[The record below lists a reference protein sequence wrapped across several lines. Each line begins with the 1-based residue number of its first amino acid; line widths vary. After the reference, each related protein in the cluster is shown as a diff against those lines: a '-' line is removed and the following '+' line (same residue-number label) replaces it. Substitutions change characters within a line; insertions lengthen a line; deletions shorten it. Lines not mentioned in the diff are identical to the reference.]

1 MKKLKRIISLAA
13 VLTMLF
19 SVTVSSAVVS
29 YADETEETQQPIVSV
44 VNFSPVW
51 GDKEAN
57 LEAMTEIIE
66 EAAVA
71 GTDIII
77 FPEMALIG
85 YTEGMEYLEGSDVA
99 MPVELAESKTGE
111 SAAYLSDLAVE
122 YDMYIIYGATEV
134 VEGDSEHAY
143 DSAFVC
149 TPDGYVD
156 SYQAMLVDEE
166 NEWCIAGDSP
176 VYVETEFGLIGLS
189 VGEDTYDLI
198 EVMRAYGADGCF
210 MIASCTAIEAEVYT
224 QTYSYSAAILCDYTD
239 SYFYFDWTD
248 YNRNRI
254 ANVTYLAGLY
264 VASANLMGD
273 SGSEGQYSFGGG
285 SAVAGRTETSTYYQ
299 AFSLWKE
306 HIDDGTD
313 FADYIIAYYAG
324 SPDSEDVLC
333 TGELDLSVV
342 TNEFMVSSLYQ
353 PELYAQ
359 WYSTLGTSA
368 AESTT
373 SSENPTV
380 AVVNMTPAWADK
392 DANVEKMIGYIE
404 EAAAQGVDIIVFPE
418 MALAGYA
425 STSDSESEEWADIV
439 ANAESTDGE
448 YASILSEYAQ
458 EYNMYIIYGT
468 AEVNE
473 EDEQHPYNSAFV
485 ATPDGE
491 TISYRKVHPVEG
503 DWATWGVEPVII
515 ETPWGNM
522 GISICKDTYSY
533 PELARYYAAAGCTI
547 LINPTASGSYAGS
560 NFIYNTAISSI
571 VARDGMALLSA
582 DLVNT
587 SGYSDGSYY
596 PGKST
601 ILTTN
606 GISPIYLTEESM
618 TEETMYVAELDLSET
633 GFDLSGYNP
642 AVITAIFE
650 DLASGTAIYDFSGLT
665 EAANYIEPAVDASSE
680 EGGTE
685 DAADS
690 TAEPADAED
699 AEAADSTED
708 DSSEDAEESDTSSD
722 AAEVGDS
729 FDAAFW
735 LRVCILAALACGG
748 CTLRFIRKKKES

>member
-19 SVTVSSAVVS
+19 SVTVSSAAVS
-29 YADETEETQQPIVSV
+29 YADETETETDGPVVSV

-57 LEAMTEIIE
+57 LEAMAEIIE
-66 EAAVA
+66 EAAES

-85 YTEGMEYLEGSDVA
+85 YTEGMEYLEGSDTV

-111 SAAYLSDLAVE
+111 SAAYLSDLAEE
-122 YDMYIIYGATEV
+122 YGMYIIYGATET

-143 DSAFVC
+143 NSAFVC
-149 TPDGYVD
+149 TPDGCVD

-166 NEWCIAGDSP
+166 NEWCIAGDTP

-198 EVMRAYGADGCF
+198 EVMRAYSADGCF

-224 QTYSYSAAILCDYTD
+224 QTYSYSAAILCDYTEA
-239 SYFYFDWTD
+239 YMYYDWTD

-254 ANVTYLAGLY
+254 ANVVYMAGLY
-264 VASANLMGD
+264 VASANL
-273 SGSEGQYSFGGG
+273 SGEYGGTVFEGG
-285 SAVAGRTETSTYYQ
+285 SAVVGLTESETYNQ
-299 AFSLWKE
+299 IWSLWSS
-306 HIDDGTD
+306 HIADGTD
-313 FADYIIAYYAG
+313 LIDYIIKYYAG
-324 SPDSEDVLC
+324 SADSTDEICIGRLDIDTVTHELVSGDDY
-333 TGELDLSVV
+333 GEL
-342 TNEFMVSSLYQ
+342 YQ
-353 PELYAQ
+353 TGLYAQ

-368 AESTT
+368 AESTV

-380 AVVNMTPAWADK
+380 AVVNMTPVWADK
-392 DANVEKMIGYIE
+392 DANVEKMTGYIE

-425 STSDSESEEWADIV
+425 YTSDENSEEWSGVV
-439 ANAESTDGE
+439 ANAESIDGKYAAIIAE
-448 YASILSEYAQ
+448 YAEKYD
-458 EYNMYIIYGT
+458 MYVIYGT
-468 AEVNE
+468 SEVNPD
-473 EDEQHPYNSAFV
+473 DEWHPYNSAFV

-491 TISYRKVHPVEG
+491 TVSYRKVHVVEG
-503 DWATWGVEPVII
+503 DWATWGTDPLIV
-515 ETPWGNM
+515 ETPWGSM
-522 GISICKDTYSY
+522 GISICMDTYAY

-547 LINPTASGSYAGS
+547 LINPTASSSYAGS

-571 VARDGMALLSA
+571 AARDGMALLSS

-587 SGYSDGSYY
+587 SGCGDGSYY

-642 AVITAIFE
+642 ETITAIFE
-650 DLASGTAIYDFSGLT
+650 NLAAGIAIYDFSGLT
-665 EAANYIEPAVDASSE
+665 AAADYVYESEADA
-680 EGGTE
+680 GTE
-685 DAADS
+685 ETAADGS
-690 TAEPADAED
+690 EDSAGEED
-699 AEAADSTED
+699 AEAAGSTAD
-708 DSSEDAEESDTSSD
+708 DSSEDGEGADASAE

-729 FDAAFW
+729 FNAAFW
-735 LRVCILAALACGG
+735 LRISIIAALACGG
-748 CTLRFIRKKKES
+748 CALRFIRKKKES